1 MRKFA
6 LGCALAAQLLVPVQ
20 AIAGAKDFALQGYA
34 LPADKPVTI
43 VLMRPDVA
51 VGELQAG
58 GLPQP
63 NAEWTEAARANIAAA
78 LKAELGARS
87 IAFVDMETQKATY
100 LERTRAAAA
109 DKCALEQS
117 SLSPDDAAAR
127 ETQIRVCAQKASEQM
142 IDADK
147 LVAEY
152 NALHKAVVGSILA
165 HKYGLGA
172 GKLPTHKAA
181 FNYTLGPGT
190 GRLGEVAG
198 ANYGIFLMTNDQFA
212 SGGRKAMQVMGALGC
227 LIGACMIVSGGTH
240 VAYASLVELET
251 GNIVWFNL
259 QRGSEGDVREADGA
273 KEMIAAITAPMPTKP
288 GQRTANSDDGSK

>member
-1 MRKFA
+1 MRKVA
-6 LGCALAAQLLVPVQ
+6 LGCALTAQLLVPVQ

-34 LPADKPVTI
+34 LPADKPLTV
-43 VLMRPDVA
+43 VLMRPDVD

-63 NAEWTEAARANIAAA
+63 NAEWTEAARTNIAAA
-78 LKAELGARS
+78 LKAELGTRS
-87 IAFVDMETQKATY
+87 IAFVDMETQKAAY
-100 LERTRAAAA
+100 LQRANAAAV
-109 DKCALEQS
+109 DKCAAEQAA
-117 SLSPDDAAAR
+117 LSAADATAR
-127 ETQIRVCAQKASEQM
+127 ESQIRVCAQTESGKA

-152 NALHKAVVGSILA
+152 NSLHKAVVGSILA

-172 GKLPTHKAA
+172 GKLPTHKTA
-181 FNYTLGPGT
+181 FNYTLGSGT
-190 GRLGEVAG
+190 SKLGEVSG

-212 SGGRKAMQVMGALGC
+212 SSSRKAMQVAGALGC

-259 QRGSEGDVREADGA
+259 QRGSEGDVREMDGA

-288 GQRTANSDDGSK
+288 GQRTASSDDGSK